1 MTTGFDYIFDSLFP
15 SRKRALST
23 IELPAEEDILV
34 MLEEMANEEKYSVEE
49 LGGMIFRQAV
59 IEHYRTKNKNLRR
72 WEELTD
78 RQKEVAAMVCLGAT
92 NAEIAQELE
101 ISLTTVKT
109 HMREVLRK
117 LNAAKGGGY
126 IFQSDH
132 SVANDVSGQTY
143 DMIVKLVREFG
154 SYPLALGEF
163 DEAMP

>member
-1 MTTGFDYIFDSLFP
+1 MTTGFHYIFDSLFP
-15 SRKRALST
+15 SRKRASST

-34 MLEEMANEEKYSVEE
+34 MLDEMADGEEYSAEE
-49 LGGMIFRQAV
+49 LGGLILRQAV

-117 LNAAKGGGY
+117 FDVRGRYQLRYMLRRWDFSNYLAGKTMNWP
-126 IFQSDH
+126 
-132 SVANDVSGQTY
+132 AN
-143 DMIVKLVREFG
+143 LG
-154 SYPLALGEF
+154 S
-163 DEAMP
+163 

>member
-15 SRKRALST
+15 SRKRAPST

-34 MLEEMANEEKYSVEE
+34 MLEEMVDGEDYSAEE
-49 LGGMIFRQAV
+49 LGGMILRLAV

-117 LNAAKGGGY
+117 FDVRGRYQLRYMLRRWDFSNYLAGK
-126 IFQSDH
+126 SMNWP
-132 SVANDVSGQTY
+132 AN
-143 DMIVKLVREFG
+143 LG
-154 SYPLALGEF
+154 S
-163 DEAMP
+163 

>member
-1 MTTGFDYIFDSLFP
+1 
-15 SRKRALST
+15 
-23 IELPAEEDILV
+23 
-34 MLEEMANEEKYSVEE
+34 MLEEMADGEEYSAVE
-49 LGGMIFRQAV
+49 LGGMILRLAV

-117 LNAAKGGGY
+117 
-126 IFQSDH
+126 F
-132 SVANDVSGQTY
+132 DVRGRHQLSYMLRRWDFSNYLTGKSMNWPA
-143 DMIVKLVREFG
+143 DIG
-154 SYPLALGEF
+154 S
-163 DEAMP
+163 

>member
-15 SRKRALST
+15 SRKRASAT

-34 MLEEMANEEKYSVEE
+34 MLEEMADGEDYSAEE
-49 LGGMIFRQAV
+49 LGGMILRLAV

-78 RQKEVAAMVCLGAT
+78 RQKEVAAMVCVGAT

-117 LNAAKGGGY
+117 FDVRGRYQLRYMLRRWDFSNYLAGK
-126 IFQSDH
+126 SMNWP
-132 SVANDVSGQTY
+132 AN
-143 DMIVKLVREFG
+143 IG
-154 SYPLALGEF
+154 S
-163 DEAMP
+163 